1 MYGSQLFLPE
11 VWISGVD
18 EAGQSADSIRVDDL
32 MVTVRNL
39 KLTDYQDLREA
50 MELSYAA
57 IDEDAWKRREVA
69 SLLKRFPEGQIA
81 VEVNGTVVGCALSII
96 VDYSQFGD
104 NHTYEE
110 ITGND
115 SFRTHTKDGDV
126 LYGIDVFVH
135 PDYRGMRLARR
146 MYDARKELCENLNL
160 RAIIAGGRIPGYAG
174 YSDKLTPRE
183 YIHKVRMKEVYD
195 PILTF
200 QLSNGFH
207 VKKVL
212 RKYLA
217 GDSQSKAFA
226 TLLEW
231 SNIYYDEKPRLISAR
246 KKEIRIG
253 VVQWQ
258 MRPAYDL
265 KTVIDQAEYFIDTVS
280 DYKSDFILFPEFF
293 NAPLMVQYNDLNQAE
308 SLRRMAEYT
317 EPILEKMRE
326 FAVSYNVNIIAGSM
340 PAYEDGN
347 LYNVAWFCRRD
358 GSMDSV
364 SKIHITPSERE
375 SYGMVGG
382 TDVVALDSDCG
393 KIGILI
399 CYDVEFPELARILR
413 EQGARILFVPFM
425 TDLQTGYNRVRI
437 CAHARAIENECYV
450 AIAGSVGNL
459 PRVDNMDIQYAQS
472 AVFSPSDF
480 AFPSNGVI
488 AETTPNTEMVLLAD
502 VDLDLLTELHETG
515 SVTNL
520 KDRRHDLYSLKLKGR
535 R

>member
-1 MYGSQLFLPE
+1 M
-11 VWISGVD
+11 
-18 EAGQSADSIRVDDL
+18 DDL
-32 MVTVRNL
+32 KVTVRHL
-39 KLTDYQDLREA
+39 KLSDYQDLKKA

-69 SLLKRFPEGQIA
+69 NLLKRFPEGQIA

-115 SFRTHTKDGDV
+115 TFKTHTKDGDV

-160 RAIIAGGRIPGYAG
+160 RAIVAGGRIPGYEG
-174 YSDKLTPRE
+174 YAEKLSPRE
-183 YIHKVRMKEVYD
+183 YIHKVRSKEVYD

-207 VKKVL
+207 VKKIL
-212 RKYLA
+212 RRYLA

-231 SNIYYDEKPRLISAR
+231 SNIYYDETPKLIAAR

-253 VVQWQ
+253 VIQWQ

-265 KTVIDQAEYFIDTVS
+265 QTVIDQAEYFIDTLS
-280 DYKSDFILFPEFF
+280 DYNSDFVLFPEFF

-308 SLRRMAEYT
+308 ALRRLAEYSQ
-317 EPILEKMRE
+317 PILEKMRE

-340 PAYEDGN
+340 PEYEEEK
-347 LYNVAWFCRRD
+347 LYNTAYFCRRD
-358 GSMDSV
+358 GSVESMRKV
-364 SKIHITPSERE
+364 HITPSESE

-382 TDVVALDSDCG
+382 DELRVMDSDCG

-425 TDLQTGYNRVRI
+425 TDLQTGYNRVRF

-459 PRVDNMDIQYAQS
+459 PRVDNMDIQYSQS

-502 VDLDLLTELHETG
+502 VDMDLLKELHETG
-515 SVTNL
+515 SVTNI
-520 KDRRHDLYSLKLKGR
+520 KDRRHDMYSLKLKGR